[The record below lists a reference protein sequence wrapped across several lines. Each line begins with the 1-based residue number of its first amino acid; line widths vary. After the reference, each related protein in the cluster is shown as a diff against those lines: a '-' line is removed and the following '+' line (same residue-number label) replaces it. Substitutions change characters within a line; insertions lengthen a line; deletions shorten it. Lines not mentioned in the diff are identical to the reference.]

1 MTLIFI
7 TTSGLVIGILFG
19 FALQRGRFC
28 MNSAFRDPL
37 LFKDFTLLK
46 AVGLAIAV
54 ELVGFYILNI
64 FGLIELNP
72 KSLYI
77 LAVPVGAYIFGI
89 GMVVAGGCASGTAYR
104 VGEGMIGSWLAL
116 LGFTGAAY
124 LVKDGFLSDLVLKI
138 QSYNFGPLTL
148 SSVSGLSELIFVFL
162 FGGLLF
168 WLLFRKN
175 KSNDQNF
182 DTQTKSVG
190 AIKNI
195 FKKSWSWQKVG
206 LIIGLIGVLAFILSS
221 FSGRNYPLGIT
232 MGFETIVKSI
242 IHRENFLTWE
252 SFEVIGLIIG
262 AFLGAFFANEFKF
275 RFPKPKVVLQSL
287 IGGSLMGF
295 GAIIAGGCNIGHI
308 LSGVPQLAISS
319 ILASIFII
327 LGGWTMAY
335 FLFIKNN

>member
-1 MTLIFI
+1 MTLVFMII
-7 TTSGLVIGILFG
+7 SGLIIGILFG

-37 LFKDFTLLK
+37 VFKDFTLLK

-54 ELVGFYILNI
+54 ELVGFYVLNL

-77 LAVPVGAYIFGI
+77 IAVPVGAYIFGI

-116 LGFTGAAY
+116 LGFAGAAY
-124 LVKDGFLSDLVLKI
+124 LAKDGFLSGLVLKI

-162 FGGLLF
+162 FGALLF

-175 KSNDQNF
+175 KSNDQNS
-182 DTQTKSVG
+182 DIRTKSLG
-190 AIKNI
+190 AIKKI
-195 FKKSWSWQKVG
+195 FKKGWSRQRVG
-206 LIIGLIGVLAFILSS
+206 LIIGLIGILAFILSS
-221 FSGRNYPLGIT
+221 LSGRNYPLGIT

-242 IHRENFLTWE
+242 IYWENFLTWE
-252 SFEVIGLIIG
+252 SYEVIGLIVGAFIG
-262 AFLGAFFANEFKF
+262 AYFAGEFKF
-275 RFPKPKVVLQSL
+275 RFPKPKVAIQSFV
-287 IGGSLMGF
+287 GGSLMGF
-295 GAIIAGGCNIGHI
+295 GAIVAGGCNIGHI
-308 LSGVPQLAISS
+308 LSGVPQLAVSS